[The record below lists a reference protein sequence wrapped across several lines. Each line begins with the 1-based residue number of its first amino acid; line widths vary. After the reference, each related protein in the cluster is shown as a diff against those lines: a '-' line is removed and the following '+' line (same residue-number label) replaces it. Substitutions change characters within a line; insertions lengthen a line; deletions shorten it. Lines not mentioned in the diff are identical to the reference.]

1 MAKGDNRRIREH
13 WAVSRLRVDEAAIFG
28 ITQNVNSTPGAR
40 LRKRRSER
48 HGRERR
54 WMISPAAKVV
64 VHISTANRT
73 AIVMSS
79 RRLRVTALNP
89 WKRAIDDAMLKL
101 RRIGENVG
109 NRQAEH
115 GDEKN
120 QDVH

>member
-1 MAKGDNRRIREH
+1 
-13 WAVSRLRVDEAAIFG
+13 
-28 ITQNVNSTPGAR
+28 
-40 LRKRRSER
+40 
-48 HGRERR
+48 
-54 WMISPAAKVV
+54 MISPAAKVV